1 MLMRSG
7 VYEAMGHRTQR
18 EPEKSS
24 KLSPCLLENLSK
36 AHVTLTRARP
46 GPGLRRHAHVVWG
59 LLRAGLEE
67 SKKSH
72 LGSLPASLQT
82 GMRFGFFFL
91 LVFKVILPL
100 P

>member
-46 GPGLRRHAHVVWG
+46 GPGLRRPCPC
-59 LLRAGLEE
+59 
-67 SKKSH
+67 S
-72 LGSLPASLQT
+72 LGFVEGRT
-82 GMRFGFFFL
+82 
-91 LVFKVILPL
+91 
-100 P
+100 